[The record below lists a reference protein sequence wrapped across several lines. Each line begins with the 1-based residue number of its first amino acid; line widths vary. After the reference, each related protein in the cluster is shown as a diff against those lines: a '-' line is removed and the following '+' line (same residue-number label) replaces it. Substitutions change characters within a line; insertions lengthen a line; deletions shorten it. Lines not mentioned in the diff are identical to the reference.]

1 MGRTP
6 EIRGSATRP
15 HSALRESGE
24 RSILKL
30 VRNLINDEEDN
41 PMIDISAAA
50 VGKIKEM
57 LEGEGNPKLFLRLGV
72 NEGGCSGFTYQMG
85 LDDER
90 SEGDREMDFDGL
102 PVVVAEADMKY
113 LNGLKVD
120 YQDSGMTGGF
130 TIDNPN
136 AVATCGCGSS
146 FRTREEAG
154 KAEVCE

>member
-1 MGRTP
+1 
-6 EIRGSATRP
+6 
-15 HSALRESGE
+15 
-24 RSILKL
+24 
-30 VRNLINDEEDN
+30 
-41 PMIDISAAA
+41 MIDISAAA

-90 SEGDREMDFDGL
+90 DEGDRAMDFDGL
-102 PVVVAEADMKY
+102 PVVVAEVDMKY

-146 FRTREEAG
+146 FRTREDAG
-154 KAEVCE
+154 HAEKCD